1 MTARVSVVRQGQG
14 PLRERVL
21 EALEWIHWQ
30 DAVQPGARVFIK
42 PNLTWHTPMPGVTT
56 SPEVIEALVSILRER
71 TPHITI
77 GESDGGYHAFRAEEA
92 FEKHRLYEMA
102 SKYNVQVVSLNRV
115 PAEEVSVAIAGK
127 TVQVLL
133 PTLLVQQT
141 DVFISMPVPK
151 VHAMTRVS
159 LGFKNQWGCIPDTM
173 RLKNHAL
180 FDEKIVAI
188 NQLLRPR
195 IVLYDGT
202 YFLDK
207 SGPMTGEPVP
217 MGLLIAA
224 SDIGAGDFVCSTIMG
239 VSPKSVEHFRVA
251 RRAGMMPAALQ
262 DIQLNDPLDQYIVRR
277 FRLQRSPLNYVALL
291 GFGHSWLTTLL
302 YDSPIGT
309 FLHKVLYTI
318 RRIPLIRRLL
328 YGRFGPPADQSGD
341 SEQR

>member
-1 MTARVSVVRQGQG
+1 MTARVSIVRQDRG
-14 PLRERVL
+14 PLRERVR

-30 DAVQPGARVFIK
+30 DVVQPGARVFIK
-42 PNLTWHTPMPGVTT
+42 PNLTWHTPMPGVTAT
-56 SPEVIEALVSILRER
+56 PEVIEALVSILKER

-77 GESDGGYHAFRAEEA
+77 GESDGGYHSFRAEEA
-92 FEKHRLYEMA
+92 FEKHGLYGMA

-115 PAEEVSVAIAGK
+115 PAEEVSVTIARK
-127 TVQVLL
+127 TVRVLL
-133 PTLLVQQT
+133 PTLLLRET
-141 DVFISMPVPK
+141 DVFVSIPVPK

-202 YFLDK
+202 YFLDE

-217 MGLLIAA
+217 MGLLVAA
-224 SDIGAGDFVCSTIMG
+224 SDVGAGDFVCSTIMG
-239 VSPKSVEHFRVA
+239 IAPRRVEHFRVA
-251 RRAGMMPAALQ
+251 RRAGMMPATLQ
-262 DIQLNDPLDQYIVRR
+262 EIELSDSVDRYAVRR
-277 FRLQRSPLNYVALL
+277 FRLQRSLLNYVALL
-291 GFGHSWLTTLL
+291 GFGHSWMTTLL

-309 FLHKVLYTI
+309 LLHKALYTA
-318 RRIPLIRRLL
+318 RRSPLVRRLL
-328 YGRFGPPADQSGD
+328 YGRFGPP
-341 SEQR
+341 EQGEPP